1 MLMYFFGHGHP
12 SYDTLYKLHSHTS
25 QVGNL
30 SRPDIFFLPPLPA
43 GIGKK
48 GKKNIIVYPGQPEGH
63 FLHTLTRDTLTRL
76 KQSTPSVY
84 MQLLFITH
92 NDRLYVHV

>member
-12 SYDTLYKLHSHTS
+12 SYDTLHKLHSHTS

-48 GKKNIIVYPGQPEGH
+48 GKKNIIVYPGQPEGR

-84 MQLLFITH
+84 MQLFLITH
-92 NDRLYVHV
+92 YDRLYVYV